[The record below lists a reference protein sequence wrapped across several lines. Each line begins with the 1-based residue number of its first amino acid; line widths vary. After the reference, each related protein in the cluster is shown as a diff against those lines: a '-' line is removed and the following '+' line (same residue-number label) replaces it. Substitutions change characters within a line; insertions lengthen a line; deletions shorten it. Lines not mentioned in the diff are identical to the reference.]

1 MNVDVNTAANTAYI
15 AVENNGAL
23 KLVSSAGKAAVKL
36 HNKYKNVDMSKITK
50 DQFIR
55 DVKDIGSAELIGIA
69 ADLYTLFGATSTPW
83 ARVEASLDLLVGTS
97 MNNRTDIH
105 NDLNYIKTRY
115 NILQA
120 NRVAGSIFESRAVTA
135 LSNMKGWDI
144 KDVSKTSK
152 TVNVPGKGQIT
163 IIPDATFNGA
173 ARELVEVKNVKY
185 LSNTDQFRAY
195 VNSSEPLTLIVRYD
209 TVISTPLLES
219 FRGKNVE
226 IYEVGLSAMSGGS
239 SKLSLRSY

>member
-115 NILQA
+115 NIL
-120 NRVAGSIFESRAVTA
+120 
-135 LSNMKGWDI
+135 
-144 KDVSKTSK
+144 
-152 TVNVPGKGQIT
+152 
-163 IIPDATFNGA
+163 
-173 ARELVEVKNVKY
+173 
-185 LSNTDQFRAY
+185 
-195 VNSSEPLTLIVRYD
+195 
-209 TVISTPLLES
+209 
-219 FRGKNVE
+219 
-226 IYEVGLSAMSGGS
+226 
-239 SKLSLRSY
+239 

>member
-1 MNVDVNTAANTAYI
+1 
-15 AVENNGAL
+15 
-23 KLVSSAGKAAVKL
+23 
-36 HNKYKNVDMSKITK
+36 
-50 DQFIR
+50 
-55 DVKDIGSAELIGIA
+55 
-69 ADLYTLFGATSTPW
+69 
-83 ARVEASLDLLVGTS
+83 
-97 MNNRTDIH
+97 
-105 NDLNYIKTRY
+105 
-115 NILQA
+115 
-120 NRVAGSIFESRAVTA
+120 
-135 LSNMKGWDI
+135 MKGWDI

-152 TVNVPGKGQIT
+152 TVNVPGKGQII

>member
-23 KLVSSAGKAAVKL
+23 KLVSSAGKAVVKL

-55 DVKDIGSAELIGIA
+55 DVKGIGSAELIGSAKLIGIA

-115 NILQA
+115 NIL
-120 NRVAGSIFESRAVTA
+120 
-135 LSNMKGWDI
+135 
-144 KDVSKTSK
+144 
-152 TVNVPGKGQIT
+152 
-163 IIPDATFNGA
+163 
-173 ARELVEVKNVKY
+173 
-185 LSNTDQFRAY
+185 
-195 VNSSEPLTLIVRYD
+195 
-209 TVISTPLLES
+209 
-219 FRGKNVE
+219 
-226 IYEVGLSAMSGGS
+226 
-239 SKLSLRSY
+239 